1 MACKTVC
8 KLCDKLII
16 STAVTF
22 TSDNLVITIP
32 AGAYENGKK
41 YCIVIA
47 QSIPSTTTINAPVYI
62 QIGTGTALYPLQKC
76 NCSQAT
82 ACSVRTR
89 TRYSTRVATTPT
101 GGSFRLLGELC
112 CAPNNNLLSINGTA
126 PVTTVPAE
134 QGGLKNGKI

>member
-1 MACKTVC
+1 MIGRDFMACKTVC

-16 STAVTF
+16 STAVAF

-126 PVTTVPAE
+126 PVTTIPAE
-134 QGGLKNGKI
+134 

>member
-8 KLCDKLII
+8 KLCDNLII
-16 STAVTF
+16 STAVAF

-32 AGAYENGKK
+32 AGTYENGKK

-47 QSIPSTTTINAPVYI
+47 QSIPSTTTINAPAYI
-62 QIGTGTALYPLQKC
+62 QIGAGTALYPLQKC

-126 PVTTVPAE
+126 PVTTVPTE
-134 QGGLKNGKI
+134 

>member
-112 CAPNNNLLSINGTA
+112 CAPNNNLLSINGAA

-134 QGGLKNGKI
+134 

>member
-32 AGAYENGKK
+32 AGTYENGKK

-62 QIGTGTALYPLQKC
+62 QIGTGIALYPLQKC

-126 PVTTVPAE
+126 PATTVPAE
-134 QGGLKNGKI
+134 

>member
-16 STAVTF
+16 STAVAF
-22 TSDNLVITIP
+22 TSGNLIITIP
-32 AGAYENGKK
+32 DGAYQNCEK

-62 QIGTGTALYPLQKC
+62 QIGSGTALYPLQKC
-76 NCSQAT
+76 DCSQAT

-134 QGGLKNGKI
+134 

>member
-8 KLCDKLII
+8 KLCNKLII
-16 STAVTF
+16 STAVAF
-22 TSDNLVITIP
+22 TSGNLIITIP
-32 AGAYENGKK
+32 DGAYQNDKK

-134 QGGLKNGKI
+134 

>member
-8 KLCDKLII
+8 KLCNKLII
-16 STAVTF
+16 STAVAF
-22 TSDNLVITIP
+22 TSGNLIITIP
-32 AGAYENGKK
+32 DGAYQNCEK

-134 QGGLKNGKI
+134 

>member
-8 KLCDKLII
+8 KLCNKLII

-32 AGAYENGKK
+32 AGVYENGKK

-62 QIGTGTALYPLQKC
+62 QIGAGTALYPLQKC

-89 TRYSTRVATTPT
+89 TRYSTRVATTPI

-126 PVTTVPAE
+126 PITTVPAE
-134 QGGLKNGKI
+134 

>member
-16 STAVTF
+16 STAVAF
-22 TSDNLVITIP
+22 TSGNLVITIP
-32 AGAYENGKK
+32 DGAYQNCEK

-126 PVTTVPAE
+126 PVTTAPA
-134 QGGLKNGKI
+134 G

>member
-8 KLCDKLII
+8 KLCDNLII

-32 AGAYENGKK
+32 AGVYENGKK

-62 QIGTGTALYPLQKC
+62 QIGAGTALYPLQKC

-89 TRYSTRVATTPT
+89 TRYSTHVATTPT

-134 QGGLKNGKI
+134 

>member
-16 STAVTF
+16 STAVAF

-32 AGAYENGKK
+32 DGAYQNCEK

-126 PVTTVPAE
+126 PVTTAPA
-134 QGGLKNGKI
+134 G

>member
-8 KLCDKLII
+8 KLCDNLII

-32 AGAYENGKK
+32 AGAYENSKK

-82 ACSVRTR
+82 ACGVRTR

-126 PVTTVPAE
+126 PVTTVPA
-134 QGGLKNGKI
+134 G

>member
-101 GGSFRLLGELC
+101 GGSFKLLGELC

-134 QGGLKNGKI
+134 

>member
-62 QIGTGTALYPLQKC
+62 QIGTGTALYPLQKY

-134 QGGLKNGKI
+134 

>member
-126 PVTTVPAE
+126 PVTTAPAE
-134 QGGLKNGKI
+134 

>member
-16 STAVTF
+16 STAVAF

-32 AGAYENGKK
+32 AGTYENGKK

-126 PVTTVPAE
+126 PVTTAPA
-134 QGGLKNGKI
+134 G

>member
-16 STAVTF
+16 STAVAF

-47 QSIPSTTTINAPVYI
+47 QSIPSNTTINAPVYI

-134 QGGLKNGKI
+134 

>member
-32 AGAYENGKK
+32 TGAYENGKK

-134 QGGLKNGKI
+134 

>member
-16 STAVTF
+16 STAVAF

-62 QIGTGTALYPLQKC
+62 QIGSGTALYPLQKC

-89 TRYSTRVATTPT
+89 TRYSTCVATTPT

-126 PVTTVPAE
+126 PITTTPAE
-134 QGGLKNGKI
+134 